1 MQGFFIVMPASEK
14 VPLVIIVGPLLLAE
28 MHDRGMIT
36 RGWQQARTHTLQK
49 TAIFRRTDSFQG
61 AQNRALVGAPQLC
74 THMRSG
80 QRTESVLCTGQLACD
95 HILPDSN
102 AALRPCEHESAAA
115 VSQLYLSGIIY
126 STAASRCLLSA
137 RQNFYKTAQARY
149 RQSDNTDI

>member
-49 TAIFRRTDSFQG
+49 TAIFRRPDSFQG

-80 QRTESVLCTGQLACD
+80 QRTADGNKLQKASFALDSWPVTTYRPTAMLHCAPVSMKALQLYRSF
-95 HILPDSN
+95 I
-102 AALRPCEHESAAA
+102 SAA
-115 VSQLYLSGIIY
+115 S
-126 STAASRCLLSA
+126 STQQQHQDAC
-137 RQNFYKTAQARY
+137 
-149 RQSDNTDI
+149 